1 MLKFTDLVSEIL
13 LEAVTPDW
21 YRDVITRFREV
32 TGATTVLDTVPPTGD
47 LLKTLQIAVK
57 GDVGNVSPR
66 QISINLLSIFDLFV
80 ALTETSWGKQFK
92 KTSGSTVEGFI
103 TNCPGYNDPEIGQI
117 INNWTSADALIWSD
131 YSPLTRNGSEVQ
143 RKAQGE
149 VDVLGK
155 VALQTL
161 NNQTILGATQAI
173 VAKRVSALEAIS
185 SLRFGKFENVIKDIF
200 NRLPG
205 YVSGS
210 IKVSK
215 DFDKLVDDLYIADI
229 YSIAAYSA
237 FFYDSEVDRL
247 STATQTTPSE
257 TSPETE
263 QETIVASLNLFDK
276 HKNASFIKEEST
288 AAALAAAL
296 AATGVT
302 AAVIN
307 YIKKRPY
314 DPAFINFIE
323 KGIINTKI
331 NKQEIKSNIVYTI
344 EEIQKIQTQEARQ
357 LIQKLQNIAQYTK
370 KRPGAGE
377 IIGKAAG
384 ALGALRVGMGPVG

>member
-1 MLKFTDLVSEIL
+1 MLKFTDLVSEII
-13 LEAVTPDW
+13 LEAVIPDW
-21 YRDVITRFREV
+21 YRDIISRFREA
-32 TGATTVLDTVPPTGD
+32 TGATTVSDVIPPTGD

-66 QISINLLSIFDLFV
+66 QISINLLSVFDLFV
-80 ALTETSWGKQFK
+80 ALTETSWGKQYK

-103 TNCPGYNDPEIGQI
+103 TNCPGYNDSEIGQI
-117 INNWTSADALIWSD
+117 INNWTSSDDLIWSD

-149 VDVLGK
+149 VDILGK

-173 VAKRVSALEAIS
+173 VAKRVSTLEAIS
-185 SLRFGKFENVIKDIF
+185 SLRFGKFEGVVKDIF

-210 IKVSK
+210 IKISK

-237 FFYDSEVDRL
+237 FFYDSEIDRL
-247 STATQTTPSE
+247 STATQTTPPE
-257 TSPETE
+257 SPETE
-263 QETIVASLNLFDK
+263 EETIVASLNLFDK
-276 HKNASFIKEEST
+276 HKNVLFIKEEST
-288 AAALAAAL
+288 VAALAAAL
-296 AATGVT
+296 AATGIT

-314 DPAFINFIE
+314 DIGFINFIE

-331 NKQEIKSNIVYTI
+331 NDQVIQSDTVYTI
-344 EEIQKIQTQEARQ
+344 GEIQKIQTQEARQ

-377 IIGKAAG
+377 VIGKVAG
-384 ALGALRVGMGPVG
+384 ALGALRTGMGPVG